1 MEGWYMGNP
10 PEKQLHNISADE
22 RVTLYRKCITEKTA
36 IQQKQI
42 TESLLQL
49 MQVKPFPEITV
60 TQLCRHAGVS
70 RRMFYYLFSNMSGA
84 LYALIDRKILEVEM
98 GGKNQIAEFFKYWK
112 EQKILLDTLEQNGMS
127 GLLLERMI
135 DRVLREDYDVHNWL
149 QNHGWKNHNRDL
161 IVFGFT
167 GLMGLVFSWYYS
179 GYDRTPEEMAALIED
194 LMAPYFS

>member
-1 MEGWYMGNP
+1 MGNQSKNQFHGIP
-10 PEKQLHNISADE
+10 ADE
-22 RVTLYRKCITEKTA
+22 RTNLYRKCINEKTA
-36 IQQKQI
+36 IQQKKI
-42 TESLLQL
+42 TESLLEL
-49 MQVKPFPEITV
+49 MQIKPFSEITV
-60 TQLCRHAGVS
+60 TQLCQHAGIS
-70 RRMFYYLFSNMSGA
+70 RRMFYYLFSNISGA

-98 GGKNQIAEFFKYWK
+98 GGRNQIAEFFKFWK
-112 EQKILLDTLEQNGMS
+112 EQKILLDTLEKNGMS

-135 DRVLREDYDVHNWL
+135 ARVLQEDYDVHSWL

>member
-60 TQLCRHAGVS
+60 TQLCQHAGVS
-70 RRMFYYLFSNMSGA
+70 RRMFYYLFSNISGA

-98 GGKNQIAEFFKYWK
+98 GGRNQIAEFFKYWK
-112 EQKILLDTLEQNGMS
+112 AQKILLDTLEKNGMF

-135 DRVLREDYDVHNWL
+135 TRVLQEDYDIQNWL
-149 QNHGWKNHNRDL
+149 QSHDWKHHNRDL

-167 GLMGLVFSWYYS
+167 GLMGLVASWYYS

>member
-1 MEGWYMGNP
+1 MGNQSK
-10 PEKQLHNISADE
+10 KQPHNISADE

-36 IQQKQI
+36 IGQKQI

-49 MQVKPFPEITV
+49 MQIKPFSEITV

-70 RRMFYYLFSNMSGA
+70 RRMFYYLFTNLSGA
-84 LYALIDRKILEVEM
+84 LYALIDRKILEVEI
-98 GGKNQIAEFFKYWK
+98 GGENRLADFFKYWK
-112 EQKILLDTLEQNGMS
+112 EQKVLLDTLEKNSMS

-135 DRVLREDYDVHNWL
+135 VRVLQEDYDVHNWL

-167 GLMGLVFSWYYS
+167 GLMGLVSSWYYS

-194 LMAPYFS
+194 LMAPYFT